1 MARKMWGNDSRYA
14 YRAVVTVTYPEGW
27 SIYGMPVGEWV
38 ETTHHGPYL
47 HPGAAK
53 AAVTMQKRQIMQRW
67 RAQVKRNPELPIPT
81 IEHAIESSELRW
93 VTTSD

>member
-1 MARKMWGNDSRYA
+1 MAKKMWGNNSRYV

-47 HPGAAK
+47 NPGPAK
-53 AAVTMQKRQIMQRW
+53 AAATKRKREVRHRW
-67 RAQVKRNPELPIPT
+67 LAQAKRNPELPMPIVDY
-81 IEHAIESSELRW
+81 ALESSELRW
-93 VTTSD
+93 TTTSD